1 LKITPNSK
9 LQTPNSTQGGVT
21 LVLALIILSNILM
34 IALAVGIFSLNQL
47 KITISAKESTYAIFA
62 ATSGLERAFY
72 EIRINNDCSNLFT
85 ETLSNNASYSVSASP
100 CDQLS
105 STITS
110 TGTYRQTSRKVEASW

>member
-1 LKITPNSK
+1 M
-9 LQTPNSTQGGVT
+9 T

-72 EIRINNDCSNLFT
+72 EIRINNDCSNLSPGPFT

-110 TGTYRQTSRKVEASW
+110 AGTYRQTSRKVEASW